1 MKATAGGSGGRSMLP
16 VLLGC
21 SFAASFSQ
29 SMMNIA
35 LPELAHEFSVTL
47 SMANWLVVGYQVVA
61 ATAVTLAAFLL
72 KRFGLRT
79 VFFVGGVCIGG
90 GKRIGRIRSQ
100 LPDSVLLPVGAGD
113 LLGALLSCRYE
124 RHHDGFS

>member
-1 MKATAGGSGGRSMLP
+1 MLP

-72 KRFGLRT
+72 
-79 VFFVGGVCIGG
+79 
-90 GKRIGRIRSQ
+90 
-100 LPDSVLLPVGAGD
+100 
-113 LLGALLSCRYE
+113 
-124 RHHDGFS
+124 